1 MLQINFKR
9 GITEKMKSLRKTVF
23 LAILVLS
30 IGSLSFSFEDYYKKV
45 YIVKI
50 SKKEIY
56 KAVNANQNQQKK
68 LSKIFDEYQKKAEKI
83 EKQLKS
89 FEDKKSQIGK
99 IEKDRYFKIA
109 EVLSFEQ
116 LKEFNKYT
124 NQKKLE
130 FEEKNDKIKSL
141 MDDLNLENEQK
152 AEILKLDRDFKR
164 AVGRLKEERL
174 SEENFASEY
183 ESLKKVRNEK
193 IRALLNEEQIKVF
206 DSYKF

>member
-68 LSKIFDEYQKKAEKI
+68 
-83 EKQLKS
+83 LKS

-193 IRALLNEEQIKVF
+193 IRALLNEEQIKVV